1 MKSTPVTEDDEKAF
15 GGRLQSKA
23 SPFKAEMKYERLI
36 NFLISIIP

>member
-23 SPFKAEMKYERLI
+23 SPFKSGMKYERLI
-36 NFLISIIP
+36 SSFILI